1 MTTSDIAR
9 RQDVYQWA
17 EHLADV
23 GELAVRIAG
32 TDFVPKGMQ
41 GKPASVAA
49 CVLYGAEIGVGPMRS
64 LAGIHVV
71 EGRAA
76 MSAELMRALVLAAGH
91 DIRVVELTATR
102 CVLLGTRRGSTDG
115 TQVQYTM
122 DDAKRAGVAGK
133 QVWQRYPRE
142 MLLARCTTLLCRSM
156 FPDVIGGM
164 ASVEEMDDAPVQQA
178 EATVVEPAEPRRT
191 VQRRTRPQRQVE
203 QPERPAIEAVPV
215 QVEDPPLDDEP
226 EPAAAQESTVAMVS
240 SGQLKK
246 IGALMRE
253 QQMTDRAEALAFVSN
268 VIGRDVASRNELTKD
283 EAHRLIEA
291 LEAVPLPP
299 EPEVDP
305 ETGEVVPAELWEG
318 ES

>member
-1 MTTSDIAR
+1 MSGNEIAR
-9 RQDVYQWA
+9 SGDVYGWA
-17 EHLADV
+17 AHLADV
-23 GELAVRIAG
+23 GELAVKVAG

-41 GKPASVAA
+41 GRPASVAA
-49 CVLYGAEIGVGPMRS
+49 CILYGAEVGIGPMRS

-91 DIRVVELTATR
+91 EIRVVELTATR
-102 CVLLGTRRGSTDG
+102 CVLLGARRGASDG
-115 TQVQYTM
+115 TQIAYTM

-142 MLLARCTTLLCRSM
+142 MLLARATTLLCRSA

-164 ASVEEMDDAPVQQA
+164 ASVEEMGDGPIQA
-178 EATVVEPAEPRRT
+178 EAAVVAEPTEPRRV
-191 VQRRTRPQRQVE
+191 VQRRTRPQRQEVAA
-203 QPERPAIEAVPV
+203 PERPAIAAAPV
-215 QVEDPPLDDEP
+215 VVEDPPLDDEP
-226 EPAAAQESTVAMVS
+226 EPAAEVEMVTS
-240 SGQLKK
+240 AQLKK
-246 IGALMRE
+246 VGAAMRE
-253 QQMTDRAEALAFVSN
+253 AGISDRAEALAYVSN

-291 LEAVPLPP
+291 LEAVPPP
-299 EPEVDP
+299 VDP

>member
-1 MTTSDIAR
+1 MSGSDIAR
-9 RQDVYQWA
+9 RQDVYAWA

-115 TQVQYTM
+115 TQVQYTT
-122 DDAKRAGVAGK
+122 DDAKRAGVLGK

-142 MLLARCTTLLCRSM
+142 MLLARCTTLLCRST

-226 EPAAAQESTVAMVS
+226 EAEAVEMVTS
-240 SGQLKK
+240 AQLKK
-246 IGALMRE
+246 IGAAMRD
-253 QQMTDRAEALAFVSN
+253 QHMTDRAEALAYVSN
-268 VIGRDVASRNELTKD
+268 VIGRDVSSRNELTKD

>member
-1 MTTSDIAR
+1 MSGSDIAR

-115 TQVQYTM
+115 TQVQYTT
-122 DDAKRAGVAGK
+122 DDAKRAGVLGR

-142 MLLARCTTLLCRSM
+142 MLLARCTTLLCRST

-164 ASVEEMDDAPVQQA
+164 ASVEEMDDGPVVQA
-178 EATVVEPAEPRRT
+178 EATVAEPAEPKRV

-203 QPERPAIEAVPV
+203 PVERPAIEPAPA
-215 QVEDPPLDDEP
+215 QVEDPPLDEP
-226 EPAAAQESTVAMVS
+226 EPAAEAEMVTS
-240 SGQLKK
+240 AQLKK
-246 IGALMRE
+246 VGVLMRE
-253 QQMTDRAEALAFVSN
+253 QAMTDRAEALAYVST
-268 VIGRDVASRNELTKD
+268 VIGRDVASSNELTRD

-291 LEAVPLPP
+291 LEAVPPP
-299 EPEVDP
+299 ADP
-305 ETGEVVPAELWEG
+305 ETGEVVEDPMWEAE
-318 ES
+318 S

>member
-32 TDFVPKGMQ
+32 TDFVPKAMQ

-115 TQVQYTM
+115 TQVQYTT
-122 DDAKRAGVAGK
+122 DDAKRAGVLGK

-142 MLLARCTTLLCRSM
+142 MLLARCTTLLCRST

-164 ASVEEMDDAPVQQA
+164 ASVEEMDDGPVVQA
-178 EATVVEPAEPRRT
+178 EATVAEPAEPKRV
-191 VQRRTRPQRQVE
+191 VQRRPRPQRQVE
-203 QPERPAIEAVPV
+203 PVERPAIEPAPPV
-215 QVEDPPLDDEP
+215 VEDPPLDDEP
-226 EPAAAQESTVAMVS
+226 EPAAEAEMVTS
-240 SGQLKK
+240 AQLKK
-246 IGALMRE
+246 VGVLMRE
-253 QQMTDRAEALAFVSN
+253 QAMTDRAEALAYVST

-291 LEAVPLPP
+291 LEAVPLPA
-299 EPEVDP
+299 EPEADP
-305 ETGEVVPAELWEG
+305 ETGEVIEEPMREDQ
-318 ES
+318 S